1 MPFAELVGHARPL
14 GLLSRSIARGTLPPS
29 LLLTGPAGVGKRC
42 AAIAVAQALNCLAPV
57 RGDDRLPIDACGRC
71 SPCRRI
77 VKASHPDFLLLEPG
91 DSGNIKIDPVREALE
106 ATAYLPF
113 EARTRVVLV
122 DEAEQVLPEAQNA
135 LLKSLEEPPRATV
148 FVLVTSQPET
158 LLPTIRSR
166 CSRIRFGRL
175 DAADVAALLMR
186 HEKMEPAEA
195 HAAAAVA
202 EGSPGR
208 ALERRTRGFRT
219 AREAALGAL
228 RSAAG
233 RGGWPER
240 MRAAAVLAPKSGS
253 SGERDELATRVRL
266 LATLVRDAALVRQQ
280 GSGQALA
287 NADLAAEIER
297 IAPAFDAERS
307 VRAFAAADQAL
318 AALRRNAS
326 PKIVAPWLVVHL

>member
-1 MPFAELVGHARPL
+1 MPFSEVVGHARPL
-14 GLLSRSIARGTLPPS
+14 GLLSRSVARGTLPPS
-29 LLLTGPAGVGKRC
+29 LLLTGPAGIGKRSV
-42 AAIAVAQALNCLAPV
+42 AVAVAQALNCLAPV
-57 RGDDRLPIDACGRC
+57 RDGALPFDACGRC

-77 VKASHPDFLLLEPG
+77 AKGAHPDFLLLEPG

-113 EARTRVVLV
+113 EARVRVVV
-122 DEAEQVLPEAQNA
+122 IDDAEQVLPEAQNA

-166 CSRIRFGRL
+166 CSRVRFGRL
-175 DAADVAALLMR
+175 AAGDVAGLLIHR
-186 HEKMEPAEA
+186 QKMDPAEA

-208 ALERRTRGFRT
+208 ALERRTRGFRA

-228 RSAAG
+228 RAAG
-233 RGGWPER
+233 KGTWPER
-240 MRAAAVLAPKSGS
+240 MRAAAVLAPKSGT
-253 SGERDELATRVRL
+253 SGEREELATRVRL

-287 NADLAAEIER
+287 NADLADEIER
-297 IAPAFDAERS
+297 LAPAFDAGRA
-307 VRAFAAADQAL
+307 VQAFAAADRAL

>member
-1 MPFAELVGHARPL
+1 MPFSELVGHARPL
-14 GLLSRSIARGTLPPS
+14 GLLSRSIDRGTLPPS

-42 AAIAVAQALNCLAPV
+42 AAVAVAQALNCLSPV
-57 RGDDRLPIDACGRC
+57 RGGPLPIDACGRC

-77 VKASHPDFLLLEPG
+77 AKASHPDFLLLEPG
-91 DSGNIKIDPVREALE
+91 DSGNIKIDPVRQALE

-113 EARTRVVLV
+113 EARLRVVLV

-135 LLKSLEEPPRATV
+135 LLKSLEEPPRGTV
-148 FVLVTSQPET
+148 FLLVTSQPET

-166 CSRIRFGRL
+166 CSRVRFGRL
-175 DAADVAALLMR
+175 APAEVAGLLIR
-186 HEKMEPAEA
+186 REKMDSAEA

-208 ALERRTRGFRT
+208 ALERRTRGFRA
-219 AREAALGAL
+219 AREAALAAL
-228 RSAAG
+228 RSSTRPGAWA
-233 RGGWPER
+233 ER
-240 MRAAAVLAPKSGS
+240 MRAAAALAPKTGA
-253 SGERDELATRVRL
+253 GERDELATRVRL

-280 GSGQALA
+280 GQGQALA
-287 NADLAAEIER
+287 NSDLAGEIER
-297 IAPAFDAERS
+297 IAADFDADRA
-307 VRAFAAADQAL
+307 VRAFAAADRAL